1 MVWLRMVLA
10 ATCMVGLSA
19 ASAPAEESA
28 VDFLRDVKPI
38 LAQRCFRCHSSLKE
52 ESNLR
57 LDSVASIL
65 KGGEQGT
72 VVVAGKSGES
82 RIIEAI
88 ERRGDLKM
96 PPEGEPLT
104 TTQIATLKAW
114 IDAGA
119 QPPPEGAE
127 TKVTH
132 WSYRRPVRPD
142 VPKPADAAWAAN
154 PIDAFVAA
162 KHAELGLTPVGEA
175 PPNLLLRRVY
185 LDLTGLPPT
194 AEALDEFLTAVSPTP
209 TRPLSPSPANERESG
224 REGEWAK
231 KYESVVDKLLASPRY
246 GERWGRHWM
255 DVWRYSDWDGYGNEI
270 RESKPHIWRWRDWIV
285 ESLNADKP
293 YDRMVQEML
302 AADELAPGDPDSLRA
317 TGYLVRSWYKFNRNK
332 WMDDAIE
339 HTGKA
344 FLGVTFNCCRCHDHM
359 YDPLAQQEYY
369 QLRAIFEPYD
379 IHTDRVP
386 GETNTEKS
394 GLVRVFDAK
403 ADAQTFVFVRGN
415 EKEPLKD
422 QPLLPAIP
430 KLFSAVPFQVE
441 PVSLS
446 PQDYYQGLAAFVQE
460 ESRAAAKAAID
471 KAKTDVKKA
480 QESLTASRQKQAEAL
495 AAKPAAP
502 SVNAASPAAEHVL
515 DDDFSKPNDAEWR
528 LDVGTWEYKDGR
540 LLQTDPRDELCGIV
554 TNQPHPQ
561 DFAATLRF
569 KTTGGDTYKSVGIAF
584 DAREKTDL
592 QAVYLSAHSPG
603 PHLWVRAGGQE
614 SYPTSS
620 PKETPVELGRE
631 IELKLAVRGML
642 ANVSIDGKLVL
653 AYKLPAKRAAEGRLI
668 FWTYD
673 ATAEF
678 LHVTIDRLADG
689 VQLADATSAPAPMEK
704 LADVVS
710 EAEKGLAIALKT
722 LVAGEA
728 AMASLEARLVADK
741 ANYSTPPADN
751 AKELS
756 LVASAFERN
765 HLALAA
771 EVALLQAQMKAT
783 HAKRAVKTGDDKSVK
798 AAKDADAAVATAQKA
813 FEAAQKATTEPTENY
828 TRLAPVHPATSTGRR
843 LALARWITSPE
854 NPLAARV
861 AINHIWLRHFGSP
874 LVPTV
879 FDFGLNGKPP
889 TNQPLLDW
897 LAVELM
903 ENGWQMKH
911 IHKLIVMS
919 RTYRLASTQ
928 GMTNDQEPMTKQIQN
943 PKSKI
948 QNSSID
954 PENLYYWRAN
964 PRRLEAEAVR
974 DSTLFVAGSL
984 DLARGGPDL
993 DQTSGL
999 SVPRRSLYFRASKEK
1014 KMEFLSLFDSANPV
1028 ECYRRSESIAPQQ
1041 ALAMANSTLTLA
1053 QSRILAKKLS
1063 DSLGHV
1069 ASGEAP
1075 RRFVANA
1082 FVRILCREPSDA
1094 ELATCLEF
1102 LTEQAAKLADP
1113 KSLTAF
1119 SAGPA
1124 ASVPPSNDPA
1134 QRARENLVHV
1144 LLNHNDFVTVR

>member
-1 MVWLRMVLA
+1 MVRPWILLTAIVL
-10 ATCMVGLSA
+10 GLGSSQVRA
-19 ASAPAEESA
+19 EERPAEGSVE
-28 VDFLRDVKPI
+28 FLRHVKPI
-38 LAQRCFRCHSSLKE
+38 LALRCFRCHSSLKE
-52 ESNLR
+52 ESSLR
-57 LDSVASIL
+57 LDSAAAIM
-65 KGGEQGT
+65 KGGDLGT
-72 VVVAGKSGES
+72 IVVPGKSSES
-82 RIIEAI
+82 RLIEAV

-104 TTQIATLKAW
+104 PAQIATLKAW

-119 QPPPEGAE
+119 QPPEEGAE
-127 TKVTH
+127 AKVAH
-132 WSYRRPVRPD
+132 WSFVRPVRPA
-142 VPKPADAAWAAN
+142 VPKPADPAWSGN

-175 PPNLLLRRVY
+175 PPNVLLRRAS

-194 AEALDEFLTAVSPTP
+194 PEELRAFTPSLRPSVSLSEGQDGATERQRDGGKDAYEA
-209 TRPLSPSPANERESG
+209 
-224 REGEWAK
+224 
-231 KYESVVDKLLASPRY
+231 VVDRLLASPQY
-246 GERWGRHWM
+246 GQRWGRHWM

-293 YDRMVQEML
+293 YDRMVHEML
-302 AADELAPGDPDSLRA
+302 AADELAPDDPEALRA

-332 WMDDAIE
+332 WMDDAVE

-369 QLRAIFEPYD
+369 QLRAVFEPYD
-379 IHTDRVP
+379 VRTDRVP
-386 GETNTEKS
+386 GEANTDKS

-422 QPLLPAIP
+422 QPLSP
-430 KLFSAVPFQVE
+430 AVPKVFASVPFAVE
-441 PVSLS
+441 PVTLF
-446 PQDYYQGLAAFVQE
+446 PQSYYQGLAGFVQE
-460 ESRAAAKAAID
+460 ESRAAAKGAIE
-471 KAKTDVKKA
+471 KAKADLEAAAKGLA
-480 QESLTASRQKQAEAL
+480 AARQKQADFV
-495 AAKPAAP
+495 AANPATPAPAAGGE
-502 SVNAASPAAEHVL
+502 SVLS
-515 DDDFSKPNDAEWR
+515 DDFAKANDACWK
-528 LDVGTWEYKDGR
+528 LDAGQWEYKDGR
-540 LLQTDPRDELCGIV
+540 LVQSDPRDEMCGII
-554 TNQPHPQ
+554 TREPHPQ
-561 DFAATLRF
+561 DFIASL
-569 KTTGGDTYKSVGIAF
+569 KYKLTGGDTYKSVGISF
-584 DAREKTDL
+584 DAVEKSDL

-603 PHLWVRAGGQE
+603 PHLWVRKAGQE
-614 SYPTSS
+614 SYPVSS
-620 PKETPVELGRE
+620 PKATAVEVGQQYD
-631 IELKLAVRGML
+631 LKIAVRGKL
-642 ANVSIDGKLVL
+642 ANVWVDGKLVL
-653 AYKLPAKRAAEGRLI
+653 AYKLAADRVTSGKLI

-678 LHVTIDRLADG
+678 VRVSVERLPDALALVESVDAAAPTADSLAAA
-689 VQLADATSAPAPMEK
+689 VADAEKNSAA
-704 LADVVS
+704 
-710 EAEKGLAIALKT
+710 AEKSLAA
-722 LVAGEA
+722 AEA
-728 AMASLEARLVADK
+728 AIVSVEARIAADA
-741 ANYSTPPADN
+741 ANYATPLGAN

-756 LVASAFERN
+756 QAAAAVERK
-765 HLALAA
+765 HAALAA
-771 EVALLQAQMKAT
+771 EVALFQAEQKAAQ
-783 HAKRAVKTGDDKSVK
+783 AKRAVKEGDEKTKK
-798 AAKDADAAVATAQKA
+798 AAADADMAVMTAQKA
-813 FEAAQKATTEPTENY
+813 LEAAQKAATEPSEDY
-828 TRLAPVHPATSTGRR
+828 TRLTTVHPATSTGRR
-843 LALARWITSPE
+843 LALARWITSRD

-874 LVPTV
+874 LVPSV
-879 FDFGLNGKPP
+879 FDFGMNGKPP

-911 IHKLIVMS
+911 IHKLIVTS
-919 RTYRLASTQ
+919 KTYRLASTAGQ
-928 GMTNDQEPMTKQIQN
+928 MTNDQGPMSN
-943 PKSKI
+943 
-948 QNSSID
+948 D

-974 DSTLFVAGSL
+974 DATLFVAGSL

-999 SVPRRSLYFRASKEK
+999 TVPRRSIYFRSSKEK

-1053 QSRILAKKLS
+1053 QSRVLAKKLS
-1063 DSLGHV
+1063 DSLGGV
-1069 ASGEAP
+1069 AKSEEVAVDKAP
-1075 RRFVANA
+1075 RRFIASA
-1082 FVRILCREPSDA
+1082 FIRILSREPSPA
-1094 ELATCLEF
+1094 ELAVCLEF
-1102 LTEQAAKLADP
+1102 LTEQTAKLADP

-1124 ASVPPSNDPA
+1124 ASVPPSSDPA